1 MISLIAVDEESE
13 IHKLSNSQI
22 RLFHKI
28 MNTRKKIL
36 NDGLEVIIKQKA
48 ASNKIPT
55 PKVQIGYSIA
65 VSIPV

>member
-1 MISLIAVDEESE
+1 
-13 IHKLSNSQI
+13 
-22 RLFHKI
+22 

-36 NDGLEVIIKQKA
+36 NDGLEAIIKQKA